1 MQPHVHCGW
10 KRGGATSNGV
20 RAAAVA
26 SFAGARR
33 KEAAARGEHRRHV
46 VGHLTGRTVRTD
58 RFTAGTVRFLR
69 RALIRAAE
77 PLGQPSGKLRGHL
90 SRFKDLLV
98 ADATVLRLHDAL
110 SRAFP
115 GCRTNHTRAAAKLH
129 VVMSVLGAGPRG
141 VAVTGERVNERRR
154 LGIGPSVAGR
164 LLLFDLGFFKW
175 QLFDRIRAN
184 GGYFISRLRDDVNPL
199 IVAENQRWRG
209 ASRKLAG
216 HRLRDVKLGLAREV
230 VDVLVEVDLL
240 RGPYRGG
247 RRREREI
254 FRVVG
259 VRHGDAREHHWYV
272 TNAPATLLLPS
283 DIATT
288 YAARWE
294 IELVFRELKTHLRLA
309 QFASRRR
316 VVVEAQ
322 SSAFPPSAPSV
333 ERCRWCAGTC
343 SSSFSAASAGARS
356 ADNASTSP
364 PDRAARQGCD
374 RVVLAT
380 SIPQRGVRSRPAPN
394 HCSLDGEHVR
404 VSRRLDRPGVAP
416 APPTIPGDQAG
427 TDDLRSSGEIATR
440 RSLSLM
446 VCS

>member
-1 MQPHVHCGW
+1 MAASQRTSIPAELRSLFPTRW
-10 KRGGATSNGV
+10 LNATARESGLV
-20 RAAAVA
+20 IR
-26 SFAGARR
+26 RR
-33 KEAAARGEHRRHV
+33 KVAPAHLFWTLVLGFAVGPRRSLASLRRFFQASTS
-46 VGHLTGRTVRTD
+46 VGLVPSSFYD

-77 PLGQPSGKLRGHL
+77 RLGQPSGKLRGHL
-90 SRFKDLLV
+90 GRFKDLLV

-129 VVMSVLGAGPRG
+129 VVMSVLGAGPRC

-154 LGIGPSVAGR
+154 LGIGPWVAGR

-175 QLFDRIRAN
+175 HLFDRIRAN

-259 VRHGDAREHHWYV
+259 VRHGDAWEHHWYV
-272 TNAPATLLLPS
+272 TNAPATLLSPS

-288 YAARWE
+288 YAARGE

-316 VVVEAQ
+316 VVVEALVYAALIGLAV
-322 SSAFPPSAPSV
+322 SRALWRRLRALVEAGRRVSERRVTDAPAVIAAELAAVLAGVPASQEQHRRWHALLSV
-333 ERCRWCAGTC
+333 E
-343 SSSFSAASAGARS
+343 AADPNLG
-356 ADNASTSP
+356 
-364 PDRAARQGCD
+364 RATMKRAFAC
-374 RVVLAT
+374 
-380 SIPQRGVRSRPAPN
+380 
-394 HCSLDGEHVR
+394 
-404 VSRRLDRPGVAP
+404 
-416 APPTIPGDQAG
+416 
-427 TDDLRSSGEIATR
+427 
-440 RSLSLM
+440 
-446 VCS
+446 